1 VNVRPFGY
9 RVVPRQQSALA
20 TQRLIHASVG
30 SNAKIEMTI
39 RKTEDI
45 KKEMIEKLG
54 EDFGSLVYAIR
65 NEVTW
70 LTFKWIEFSE
80 LFGTKE
86 TRIELLNQSAPFFFF
101 TIQKVLWDNL
111 ILGIAILTDPI
122 ESNGKK
128 NITLKAIPFFISDA
142 NFRKEIERDIKELN
156 SESNFC
162 RDRRNKIIAHMDY
175 NFGIDL
181 QNAKVLEPATR
192 EKLRSTIERI
202 QSIYN
207 KIELKY
213 LGRTVGYK
221 YLTSHRG
228 AISLL
233 HTIES
238 GIRFE
243 EQAYEKRK
251 RGDDIDYNYTSK
263 I

>member
-142 NFRKEIERDIKELN
+142 NFRKEIERDIK
-156 SESNFC
+156 
-162 RDRRNKIIAHMDY
+162 AHMDY